1 MNLYLVVNLEKD
13 ISRWMDLSK
22 RFEDS
27 FSFMPQRVVG
37 VYAAEQLSDVD
48 LQKLRPNKEFP
59 PLYPRE
65 STVGE
70 VGCFL
75 SHRKCWQLF
84 LESEADWALVME
96 DDVYFTRKA
105 KGFVESTDWIPS
117 GVDVCQICSYKPEAE
132 EYFVDDDSL
141 DLGGDFFL
149 IKARSPISYGTQAYW
164 INRKAA
170 RLAVEMSQR
179 ITGPVDHFLFNQF
192 GPFCQALN
200 VTSLTPFVVYQDEAR
215 NGSLLTSE
223 RRRKQRS
230 YWYYR
235 IKRRFLK
242 MKIAFLK
249 QFRYKKIT
257 RSIDE

>member
-1 MNLYLVVNLEKD
+1 MNLHLVVNLEKD
-13 ISRWMDLSK
+13 VSRWVDLSK

-27 FSFMPQRVVG
+27 FSVIPQRVVG

-48 LQKLRPNKEFP
+48 LQRLRPDKEFP

-65 STVGE
+65 ITVGE

-96 DDVYFTRKA
+96 DDIYFTRQA
-105 KGFVESTDWIPS
+105 KIFVESTDWMPS
-117 GVDVCQICSYKPEAE
+117 GVDVCQICSYKPESE
-132 EYFVDDDSL
+132 EYFVEEDSL
-141 DLGGDFFL
+141 VLGGGFSL

-170 RLAVEMSQR
+170 RVALEKSKR

-192 GPFCQALN
+192 GPFCQTLN
-200 VTSLTPFVVYQDEAR
+200 VMSLSPFVVYQDEAR

-235 IKRRFLK
+235 IRRRFLK
-242 MKIAFLK
+242 MKIGFLK
-249 QFRYKKIT
+249 RVIYKKIT
-257 RSIDE
+257 RNIDK